1 MIIHVQYITVTLHSS
16 ISRKD
21 PIFFFIYSNN
31 VSWMAVYHYTI
42 YNTSIYVK
50 TSKDWFIFYILEKN
64 GTKEF

>member
-21 PIFFFIYSNN
+21 PIFFSFTQTMLAGWQYIIIQ
-31 VSWMAVYHYTI
+31 YTI
-42 YNTSIYVK
+42 QVK